1 MRILRNTDSK
11 CILLK
16 DLTFTY
22 TVIILKTVYIQV
34 QEYSKRNRKGALHIK
49 VSLKDIKRF
58 VSPRVKGM
66 LKNQELSLTTHTE
79 IVFRICLCNI
89 GQGMIMRATVKL
101 PSHHKHT
108 SKS

>member
-11 CILLK
+11 CILLE

-49 VSLKDIKRF
+49 VSPTQRHKEIWFSKSQRHAKE
-58 VSPRVKGM
+58 SRVK
-66 LKNQELSLTTHTE
+66 LDHSHWNSLSHM
-79 IVFRICLCNI
+79 F
-89 GQGMIMRATVKL
+89 M
-101 PSHHKHT
+101 
-108 SKS
+108 

>member
-34 QEYSKRNRKGALHIK
+34 QEYSNINIK
-49 VSLKDIKRF
+49 
-58 VSPRVKGM
+58 
-66 LKNQELSLTTHTE
+66 
-79 IVFRICLCNI
+79 
-89 GQGMIMRATVKL
+89 
-101 PSHHKHT
+101 
-108 SKS
+108 